1 MKARNLRKDV
11 SNRKI
16 IILETLDK
24 NEKLL
29 SNMISIEQECD
40 KLYNDINFIKDI
52 STLNS
57 KQKEIINNLLEFL
70 ESLKKI

>member
-29 SNMISIEQECD
+29 SNMISIE
-40 KLYNDINFIKDI
+40 
-52 STLNS
+52 
-57 KQKEIINNLLEFL
+57 
-70 ESLKKI
+70 